1 MNNRRTGKIARLPKE
16 LRDVVNLMLR
26 DGATYQQVI
35 EKLKDH
41 GHELNAENIS
51 NWFEG
56 GFCDWEREQKRIEEM
71 RARSQM
77 ALEMVRELKKESGN
91 EGAGV
96 HITEANELILC
107 QPGERDPFGD
117 RRAEAEGNDR
127 GESGEL
133 SEARQD
139 RDRAEQ

>member
-77 ALEMVRELKKESGN
+77 ALEMVKELKKR
-91 EGAGV
+91 
-96 HITEANELILC
+96 I
-107 QPGERDPFGD
+107 RK
-117 RRAEAEGNDR
+117 RRRRGSHHR
-127 GESGEL
+127 GE
-133 SEARQD
+133 
-139 RDRAEQ
+139 